1 MAILNSIR
9 KRGIFLIIIIAMAL
23 FAFVISGIIDNG
35 GLKGGGVESNVATVN
50 GTDID
55 RVAFNNLV
63 EAQSRQYGG
72 AASQSQV
79 RNIVWEQQV
88 RKAILEGKLEDLGFT
103 AEANFTKKALTDA
116 FQNQPDF
123 FNEAGVFDY
132 AKLEEHIRFQKE
144 NDLTYAQWLATEN
157 EVVSQALQ
165 QAYLNMV
172 KGSASPSAI
181 DGKWEYHLEN
191 DKVDI
196 QYVQIPYG
204 SIPDDQAVVTDAEI
218 EAYMRDHQE
227 RFTVDPRVDVQ
238 YVLFAGNASAAD
250 ELATTQEINDL
261 INDTING
268 LATTTDLAALVNSQ
282 SEIPYSDRFG

>member
-132 AKLEEHIRFQKE
+132 AKLEEHIRFQK
-144 NDLTYAQWLATEN
+144 
-157 EVVSQALQ
+157 
-165 QAYLNMV
+165 
-172 KGSASPSAI
+172 
-181 DGKWEYHLEN
+181 
-191 DKVDI
+191 
-196 QYVQIPYG
+196 
-204 SIPDDQAVVTDAEI
+204 
-218 EAYMRDHQE
+218 
-227 RFTVDPRVDVQ
+227 
-238 YVLFAGNASAAD
+238 
-250 ELATTQEINDL
+250 
-261 INDTING
+261 
-268 LATTTDLAALVNSQ
+268 
-282 SEIPYSDRFG
+282 